1 MYHTLKKNKPKMA
14 DGDVKKTHDS
24 NTLETNENASND
36 AEEADEVTMFYFSH
50 LRRCI

>member
-1 MYHTLKKNKPKMA
+1 MKNI
-14 DGDVKKTHDS
+14 HDS
-24 NTLETNENASND
+24 NTLETNENTSND